1 MSSAAPFYD
10 TLIGRAGIS
19 QTAGGSAAK
28 THDMTFQNEKII
40 GGGPNLN
47 SSFSKFVAGNQ
58 IPDKS
63 SLAEPGNDYFTQN
76 QPNPPAS

>member
-10 TLIGRAGIS
+10 TLIGKAGIS

-28 THDMTFQNEKII
+28 TQDMTFQNEKII
-40 GGGPNLN
+40 GGGLNHN

-58 IPDKS
+58 RPDRS
-63 SLAEPGNDYFTQN
+63 NFAVPSNDYFT
-76 QPNPPAS
+76 